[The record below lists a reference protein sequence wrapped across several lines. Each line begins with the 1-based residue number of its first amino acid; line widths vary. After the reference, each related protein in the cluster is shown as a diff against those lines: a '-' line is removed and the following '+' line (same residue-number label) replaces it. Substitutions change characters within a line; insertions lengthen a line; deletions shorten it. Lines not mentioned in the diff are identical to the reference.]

1 MILNSRILQIQDK
14 KITLEYIIRKRIDF
28 ENQIIVL
35 MYDDVVMAN
44 NVICFDMQ
52 GVELWKINDILNI
65 KRPTGNVD
73 IIKENSNIL
82 LVYSVLGIV
91 YKIDVEK
98 KELIE
103 KFFLR

>member
-1 MILNSRILQIQDK
+1 MTVNSKILQIQDK

-28 ENQIIVL
+28 EDQIIVL

-73 IIKENSNIL
+73 IIKEKSNIL

-91 YKIDVEK
+91 YKIDIEK